1 MSTLIRNG
9 IIVTADGE
17 QKADLARGAQLLLE
31 VVERLRSGITA
42 SQ

>member
-17 QKADLARGAQLLLE
+17 QKADPKRYSCAGR
-31 VVERLRSGITA
+31 RS
-42 SQ
+42 